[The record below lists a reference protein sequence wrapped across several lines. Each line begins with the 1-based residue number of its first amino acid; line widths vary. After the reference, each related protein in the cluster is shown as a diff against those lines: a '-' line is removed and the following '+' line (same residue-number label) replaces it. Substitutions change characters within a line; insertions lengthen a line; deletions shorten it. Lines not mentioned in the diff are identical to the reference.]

1 MVECSDWRTPYIA
14 SLVDNHAGI
23 VVTVAKRSE
32 SRIGFG
38 IQIQCRI
45 KLSAKDALEILTEFC
60 EEHDIAYRVDTDRE
74 TTYNSYQLVV
84 SRRDS
89 VQAFLQLV
97 SPYLVVRDEAVSLL
111 CETIIPRL
119 NNGDHREKQ
128 SFLSLMKDIE
138 TFREKVGRANRAK
151 YDLEFFQDEWG
162 EELS

>member
-14 SLVDNHAGI
+14 GLVDNHAGV
-23 VVTVAKRSE
+23 VVTVAKRPD

-45 KLSAKDALEILTEFC
+45 KLSAKEGIEVLTRFC
-60 EEHDIAYRVDTDRE
+60 EDYDIEYRVDNDRE
-74 TTYNSYQLVV
+74 TTYDSYQFVV

-89 VQAFLQLV
+89 VQTFLQLV
-97 SPYLVVRDEAVSLL
+97 VPYLVVRDEAADLL
-111 CETIIPRL
+111 SEKIIPRIKD
-119 NNGDHREKQ
+119 GDHRKKQ

-151 YDLEFFQDEWG
+151 YDLEFFQNKWEK
-162 EELS
+162 ET